1 MFIINY
7 SVPCLSDG
15 TITHLLHLV
24 WKQWADATTCTVKRN
39 ELVEILARLKRP
51 AKQIELAGEAF
62 QREELKSSLQ
72 ESRQIG
78 LYLLWFDVWLDVK
91 SVERRKEDRGE
102 VIKEEREEKGS
113 TVSENWESVW
123 YVCLKTENYCL
134 KIFVKIRVGEK
145 IHWNMWNIV

>member
-102 VIKEEREEKGS
+102 EIKEEREESFGHLLYKRREKRRAVQS
-113 TVSENWESVW
+113 RRIESPFGMCV
-123 YVCLKTENYCL
+123 
-134 KIFVKIRVGEK
+134 
-145 IHWNMWNIV
+145 